1 MSSAG
6 PSAGPSAAAL
16 APPDDRPHD
25 GRRLPVGGNRQYFRV
40 SRPRRPGDVP
50 EGTRYWRM
58 VGPAGSGRIAIPSK
72 RAQAQRLM
80 IDKRPDRL
88 PAQPPTVTPP
98 RPFAERRVSYRRI
111 EDQLAHRE
119 KVLLARALD
128 PLASDVAG
136 EARLAGL
143 LRLLART
150 AGARHAA
157 VIADGIE
164 RRTAVAVHP
173 GEDPGP
179 AEALAAWL
187 DVHAPRTRAQRAAA
201 GRSPVSFIVG
211 TAEELAEMPSIR
223 SRSADPAEMTDPHYA
238 MVPIPSA
245 GEVFLGFEFAKAS
258 DAERLAERLPAQLA
272 RHAAVALAL
281 VTAQLASERE
291 LGALRARDAQRTTFV
306 STIAHELRTPLTGL
320 RGYLELILGGKVGDP
335 DVERDFMER
344 SRGIVDSMGELVDDL
359 LELSRLESGTLG
371 LEIGP
376 FSLAEA
382 GSQVASNLLPIAI
395 DQEIALRTSLP
406 PRLRAA
412 TADRRRVEQI
422 LTNLVGNALKF
433 TKSGGTVEIH
443 GRFVG
448 LVAVLIVR
456 DDGPGIPDDDRDRIF
471 ERFHRMA
478 SHERITGTGLGL
490 PIARDL
496 ARRMA
501 GDLDVASVPGGGSSF
516 VFVLPGP
523 APVEPSAIVA
533 TLEATLLEEERALDE
548 RVVRRALA
556 AAGREVSAGGMLRPI
571 PDGGVR
577 RPGKPGHLRALP
589 PV

>member
-1 MSSAG
+1 
-6 PSAGPSAAAL
+6 
-16 APPDDRPHD
+16 
-25 GRRLPVGGNRQYFRV
+25 
-40 SRPRRPGDVP
+40 
-50 EGTRYWRM
+50 
-58 VGPAGSGRIAIPSK
+58 
-72 RAQAQRLM
+72 M

-98 RPFAERRVSYRRI
+98 RPFAERRVSHRRT
-111 EDQLAHRE
+111 EDQIAHRE

-128 PLASDVAG
+128 VLASDVDG

-164 RRTAVAVHP
+164 RRTAVAVDP

-211 TAEELAEMPSIR
+211 TAEDVVEMPTVGTLSV
-223 SRSADPAEMTDPHYA
+223 SPDSVETTDAHYA
-238 MVPIPSA
+238 MVPIPTA

-258 DAERLAERLPAQLA
+258 DAERLADRLPPQLA

-281 VTAQLASERE
+281 VTAQLAGERE
-291 LGALRARDAQRTTFV
+291 LAALRARDAERTTFV

-376 FSLAEA
+376 FSVAEA

-395 DQEIALRTSLP
+395 DQGIALRTSLP

-433 TKSGGTVEIH
+433 TRSGGTVEIH

-456 DDGPGIPDDDRDRIF
+456 DDGPGIPRDDRGRIF

-501 GDLDVASVPGGGSSF
+501 GDIDVASVPGGGSSF

-523 APVEPSAIVA
+523 APVEPGAIVA
-533 TLEATLLEEERALDE
+533 TLEATLIEEERALDE
-548 RVVRRALA
+548 RVVRRAHA
-556 AAGREVSAGGMLRPI
+556 AAGREVNAAGMLRPV
-571 PDGGVR
+571 PDGDMPRGE
-577 RPGKPGHLRALP
+577 PGHLRALP
-589 PV
+589 PVRSEDPAPA

>member
-1 MSSAG
+1 
-6 PSAGPSAAAL
+6 
-16 APPDDRPHD
+16 
-25 GRRLPVGGNRQYFRV
+25 
-40 SRPRRPGDVP
+40 
-50 EGTRYWRM
+50 
-58 VGPAGSGRIAIPSK
+58 
-72 RAQAQRLM
+72 M
-80 IDKRPDRL
+80 IDQRPDRL

-98 RPFAERRVSYRRI
+98 PPFVERRVRYRRTD
-111 EDQLAHRE
+111 DQTAHRE

-128 PLASDVAG
+128 ILASDVDG

-150 AGARHAA
+150 VGARHAA
-157 VIADGIE
+157 VIADGIA
-164 RRTAVAVHP
+164 RRTAVAVDP
-173 GEDPGP
+173 GEDPNP

-187 DVHAPRTRAQRAAA
+187 DVHAPRTRAQRAAS
-201 GRSPVSFIVG
+201 GRAPVSFIVG
-211 TAEELAEMPSIR
+211 TAETTDDIASIG
-223 SRSADPAEMTDPHYA
+223 STNVGPAPGDITEPHYA
-238 MVPIPSA
+238 MVPIPTA
-245 GEVFLGFEFAKAS
+245 GDVFLGFEFARAS
-258 DAERLAERLPAQLA
+258 DADRLADRLPAQLA

-291 LGALRARDAQRTTFV
+291 LAELRARDVERTTFV

-371 LEIGP
+371 LEVGP

-395 DQEIALRTSLP
+395 DREIALRTSLP

-422 LTNLVGNALKF
+422 LTNLAGNALKF
-433 TKSGGTVEIH
+433 TKPGGTVEIH

-456 DDGPGIPDDDRDRIF
+456 DDGPGIPDEDRGRIF

-501 GDLDVASVPGGGSSF
+501 GDLDVASVLGGGSSF
-516 VFVLPGP
+516 VLVLPGP
-523 APVEPSAIVA
+523 TPVEPSAIVA

-556 AAGREVSAGGMLRPI
+556 DAGREVGAGGILRPV
-571 PDGGVR
+571 PQGVR
-577 RPGKPGHLRALP
+577 RTGEPGRLRALP
-589 PV
+589 PVTSGDPTRA

>member
-1 MSSAG
+1 
-6 PSAGPSAAAL
+6 
-16 APPDDRPHD
+16 
-25 GRRLPVGGNRQYFRV
+25 
-40 SRPRRPGDVP
+40 
-50 EGTRYWRM
+50 
-58 VGPAGSGRIAIPSK
+58 
-72 RAQAQRLM
+72 M
-80 IDKRPDRL
+80 IDQRPDRL
-88 PAQPPTVTPP
+88 PAQPPTVSPP
-98 RPFAERRVSYRRI
+98 RPFVERRVSYRRT
-111 EDQLAHRE
+111 EDQIAHRE

-128 PLASDVAG
+128 ILASDVDG
-136 EARLAGL
+136 EERLAGL

-150 AGARHAA
+150 VGARHAA

-164 RRTAVAVHP
+164 RRTAVAVDP
-173 GEDPGP
+173 GENPGR

-201 GRSPVSFIVG
+201 GRSPVSFVVG
-211 TAEELAEMPSIR
+211 TAEEHAEIPTIGSPSGG
-223 SRSADPAEMTDPHYA
+223 PAPSEVAEPHYA

-245 GEVFLGFEFAKAS
+245 GEVFLGFEFARER
-258 DAERLAERLPAQLA
+258 DAERLADRLPSQLA

-291 LGALRARDAQRTTFV
+291 LASLRARDAERTTFV

-344 SRGIVDSMGELVDDL
+344 SRGIVDSMGDLVDDL

-371 LEIGP
+371 LEVGP
-376 FSLAEA
+376 FSVAEA

-395 DQEIALRTSLP
+395 DRGIALRTSLP
-406 PRLRAA
+406 PRLRVA

-422 LTNLVGNALKF
+422 LTNLAANALKF
-433 TKSGGTVEIH
+433 TRSGGTVEIH

-448 LVAVLIVR
+448 LVAVMIVR
-456 DDGPGIPDDDRDRIF
+456 DDGPGIPKDDRDRIF

-501 GDLDVASVPGGGSSF
+501 GDLDVASVAGGGSSF
-516 VFVLPGP
+516 VLVLPGP
-523 APVEPSAIVA
+523 APVEPGAIVA
-533 TLEATLLEEERALDE
+533 MLEATLLEEERALDE
-548 RVVRRALA
+548 RMVRRALA
-556 AAGREVSAGGMLRPI
+556 AAGREVSAAGMLRPV
-571 PDGGVR
+571 PDRGTR
-577 RPGKPGHLRALP
+577 RTGEAARLRALP
-589 PV
+589 PVDSEDPTTA